1 MNFFPAAS
9 EIYFFDGEST
19 KIRPPRPPSRF
30 QGTALRQGK
39 GKGGEI
45 GRRRGGERG
54 KGAMGKGKREG
65 REGKRGG
72 RDREGGKGGLSL
84 RHWRWG
90 G

>member
-1 MNFFPAAS
+1 VLPQ
-9 EIYFFDGEST
+9 I
-19 KIRPPRPPSRF
+19 RPPSRF
-30 QGTALRQGK
+30 QGTASRQGK

-72 RDREGGKGGLSL
+72 RDTEGGREGGVCVIGVGGGIDAPEYMI
-84 RHWRWG
+84 HE
-90 G
+90 